1 MSSDNIAAR
10 NRANAQKSTGPRT
23 AQGKATVSQNA
34 RRHGATSKP
43 DPTSVAAWLRIIL
56 DDPDLQ
62 PAGFMKNDRRFARA
76 LALAEAEVS
85 LCSARAAL
93 DLFESG
99 EEPPYDAVRELQNW
113 FKDNNSLNI
122 SMSGTVAGQRRTGAS
137 PVNRTRKIVDI
148 DTAYADATLGGKRHL
163 LRQRYVREARAHRK
177 RAFAGWLQCL
187 GQERILAGES
197 A

>member
-1 MSSDNIAAR
+1 VSSDNIAAR

-23 AQGKATVSQNA
+23 TQGKAAVSQNA

-43 DPTSVAAWLRIIL
+43 DPKSVAAWLRIIL

-62 PAGFMKNDRRFARA
+62 PADFLRDDRRFAGA
-76 LALAEAEVS
+76 LALAEAEVR

-99 EEPPYDAVRELQNW
+99 KEPPYDVFKELQNL
-113 FKDNNSLNI
+113 FKDNNFKLPMGS
-122 SMSGTVAGQRRTGAS
+122 TTAGQRCTGPS
-137 PVNRTRKIVDI
+137 PVNRTREFVDI
-148 DTAYADATLGGKRHL
+148 DTAYADATLGGKRHQ
-163 LRQRYVREARAHRK
+163 LRRRYVREAHAHRK

-187 GQERILAGES
+187 VQERVLAEGP

>member
-1 MSSDNIAAR
+1 MSSDNIVAR
-10 NRANAQKSTGPRT
+10 NRANAQKSTGPST

-56 DDPDLQ
+56 DDPALQ
-62 PAGFMKNDRRFARA
+62 PAGFLKDDRRLARA
-76 LALAEAEVS
+76 LALAEAEVR

-99 EEPPYDAVRELQNW
+99 KEPPYDAFQELQNW
-113 FKDNNSLNI
+113 VKDNKFELK
-122 SMSGTVAGQRRTGAS
+122 MSGTAAGQRRTGPS
-137 PVNRTRKIVDI
+137 RVNRTRKLVDI
-148 DTAYADATLGGKRHL
+148 DTAYADTALGGKRHL
-163 LRQRYVREARAHRK
+163 LRRRYVREARAHRK
-177 RAFAGWLQCL
+177 RAFEGWLRCL
-187 GQERILAGES
+187 GQERILAGEP